1 MRPRKETPLSVA
13 ERVRRYAEKKKGEDP
28 ESWLEKGRQKRK
40 TFLEKMS
47 KEEKDDFKRK
57 DRERKRAKRQ
67 EEKLRKMK
75 ELSTPYKTSAALG
88 KARARV
94 AKALPSNPL
103 RAQEVVDS
111 LKRIL
116 DKTVGPKVGVVQE
129 EEVPRALKLTPEV
142 RIQITTFY

>member
-1 MRPRKETPLSVA
+1 MVRPRKETPLSVA

-67 EEKLRKMK
+67 
-75 ELSTPYKTSAALG
+75 
-88 KARARV
+88 
-94 AKALPSNPL
+94 
-103 RAQEVVDS
+103 
-111 LKRIL
+111 
-116 DKTVGPKVGVVQE
+116 
-129 EEVPRALKLTPEV
+129 
-142 RIQITTFY
+142 

>member
-1 MRPRKETPLSVA
+1 MVRPRKETPLSVA

-67 EEKLRKMK
+67 EEKLRKMQ

-94 AKALPSNPL
+94 AKALLVELNKSFFENKPENIFSGVL
-103 RAQEVVDS
+103 LYE
-111 LKRIL
+111 LK
-116 DKTVGPKVGVVQE
+116 G
-129 EEVPRALKLTPEV
+129 
-142 RIQITTFY
+142 